1 MSTNTQN
8 QNAELL
14 KHEKST
20 DDKCIR
26 FFVSRELCIKDTI
39 FIIDGSIYIGK
50 THLLNVMKRNSSVED
65 QQMNLEMIHY
75 GLTAPISQLYH
86 LKCLYKF
93 KAYRMRFWA
102 IFLFLINI
110 LIITIVLFLYNRDV
124 IKLNF

>member
-8 QNAELL
+8 QNVELL
-14 KHEKST
+14 KHEKSI

-75 GLTAPISQLYH
+75 GLTAPINQLYH

-110 LIITIVLFLYNRDV
+110 LIIITVLFLYNRDV